1 MRGKE
6 IERYNEADGER
17 ERAIVSLL
25 LCECVWD
32 PNIWDTWQNLSLLIS
47 SALFFLNILHFSSA
61 EKCPEESCKKIINIL
76 HSYFNK
82 V

>member
-32 PNIWDTWQNLSLLIS
+32 PQYLGYLAKFVIIDLLRSVLS
-47 SALFFLNILHFSSA
+47 
-61 EKCPEESCKKIINIL
+61 
-76 HSYFNK
+76 SYFAFLLSGK
-82 V
+82 VPRRELQEDY